1 MLSKNL
7 EETLQRSMLIAE
19 RYSHGSAMIEHL
31 LLSLLEDQDA
41 KSAMVACSVD
51 LKLLKTKLERF
62 LTSVSTKSLDLA
74 GMSPSISFQK
84 IIHRAAIQANLSG
97 MSKGISGV
105 NVLAEILLETDSYA
119 SKILHEQNI
128 TRLDIINYIVHGS
141 QTSNFMLSKKRSAA
155 KQEKDNLAQD
165 FGDSFGANV
174 SLAKSESPL
183 NEYCVNL
190 NEMAI
195 KGSLDLLIGREYEI
209 NRVIEILGRRTKN
222 NPLLVGEP
230 GVGKTAIVEGL
241 AYKIVKNK
249 VPKILEK
256 AVIYSLDLGA
266 LLAGTRYRG
275 DFEERMK
282 SIIKELVSHPHS
294 VLFIDEIHSIIG
306 AGSTNGNALDASN
319 LLKPSLARG
328 QIKCIG
334 STTFH
339 EYHKHFS
346 KDKSLVRR
354 FQQITVEEPSLDAT
368 IEILEG
374 LSSYFEKYH
383 NVRYSDDAIRAA
395 VELSK
400 RFITDRQLPDKA
412 IDVIDETGSF
422 LAMHKKNNR
431 KILVTVKD
439 IEDTVAKIARVPT
452 VSVHRDEIYALK
464 HIEKKLKS
472 LIYGQNEAVEELCSA
487 AKLSRAG
494 LRDKEKPIGCYLFA
508 GPTGVGKTEL
518 AIQLSKLLSM
528 NFIRIDMS
536 EYLEQ
541 HSVAKLIGAP
551 PGYVGYDSGGL
562 LTEEVYKHP
571 YSVVLLDE
579 IEKAHKDIY
588 NILLQVMDYGTL
600 TDHQG
605 RKVRFNNTIIIMT
618 TNAGASELSKNS
630 LGFGEEAN
638 LVVKKGAEEIER
650 VFSPEFRNR
659 LDAVI
664 NFSPLSKNTIVRVAE
679 KFVKELKCQLKE
691 KNTFLTLSSL
701 AYEYL
706 HDHGYDSKSG
716 ARIMERLIN
725 DKIKRKIANEILF
738 GDLVNGGSVYID
750 AKNNELEFY
759 IDPSI
764 RSGQE
769 RDKKI
774 VTPVS

>member
-7 EETLQRSMLIAE
+7 EETLQRSVLIAE
-19 RYSHGSAMIEHL
+19 RYSHDCATVEHL
-31 LLSLLEDQDA
+31 LLSLLDDKDA
-41 KSAMVACSVD
+41 RAALNACGID
-51 LKLLKTKLERF
+51 LKLLKIKLKNYLDGF
-62 LTSVSTKSLDLA
+62 KSSVNSSDYA
-74 GMSPSISFQK
+74 QGASFQK

-97 MSKGISGV
+97 MAKGISGV

-119 SKILHEQNI
+119 SKILHEQNL
-128 TRLDIINYIVHGS
+128 TRLDIINYIVHGLQGGHS
-141 QTSNFMLSKKRSAA
+141 ILPKK
-155 KQEKDNLAQD
+155 KNYVKEEQD
-165 FGDSFGANV
+165 SISPDFDVLGRGISTVKA
-174 SLAKSESPL
+174 ESTL
-183 NEYCVNL
+183 KEYCVNL
-190 NEMAI
+190 NELANSG
-195 KGSLDLLIGREYEI
+195 KLDILIGRDYEI
-209 NRVIEILGRRTKN
+209 TRLIEILGRRTKN

-241 AYKIVKNK
+241 AYKIVKK
-249 VPKILEK
+249 QVPQILAK
-256 AVIYSLDLGA
+256 TVIYSLDLGS
-266 LLAGTRYRG
+266 LLAGTKYRG

-282 SIIKELVSHPHS
+282 AIIKELSDLPHS
-294 VLFIDEIHSIIG
+294 ILFIDEIHSIIG

-319 LLKPSLARG
+319 LLKPYLARG
-328 QIKCIG
+328 NIKCIG
-334 STTFH
+334 STTFY
-339 EYHKHFS
+339 EYQKYFS

-354 FQQITVEEPSLDAT
+354 FQQITIEEPTVDAT

-374 LSSYFEKYH
+374 LSAYFEKYH
-383 NVRYSDDAIRAA
+383 NVKYSDKAIRAA

-400 RFITDRQLPDKA
+400 RFIPDKQLPDKA
-412 IDVIDETGSF
+412 IDIIDETGSF
-422 LAMHKKNNR
+422 LSMNQKNN
-431 KILVTVKD
+431 KSTIVTVKD

-494 LRDKEKPIGCYLFA
+494 LRNKDKPIGCYLFA

-518 AIQLSKLLSM
+518 AIQLTKLLNM
-528 NFIRIDMS
+528 NFIRLDMS

-551 PGYVGYDSGGL
+551 PGYVGYDSGGI
-562 LTEEVYKHP
+562 LTEEVYKNP

-605 RKVRFNNTIIIMT
+605 RKVRFSNTIVIMT
-618 TNAGASELSKNS
+618 TNAGALELSKNM
-630 LGFGEEAN
+630 LGFGEEQGE
-638 LVVKKGAEEIER
+638 VIKRDTEEIER

-659 LDAVI
+659 LDAII

-679 KFVKELKCQLKE
+679 KFIKELKCQLKE
-691 KNTFLTLSSL
+691 KNTFLTLSSS
-701 AYEYL
+701 AYEFL
-706 HDHGYDSKSG
+706 HDNGYDSKNG

-738 GDLVNGGSVYID
+738 GGLVRGGTVYID
-750 AKNNELEFY
+750 AEDQELRFY
-759 IDPSI
+759 IDS
-764 RSGQE
+764 SVNSE
-769 RDKKI
+769 VEKNKKI
-774 VTPVS
+774 FTSVS